1 MKRINLILSIFT
13 LIFVACEKEEY
24 EVCADNQ
31 ITFSLTR
38 TATDSLNW
46 DQCSWCYSSTGDSI
60 ALPWSSTALTS
71 VPTEIRED
79 VKSANGWRLL
89 YSNVDIIGCEHQV
102 SYQSGANYL
111 ILYNKY
117 TGVLKGFYYAP
128 FVESNNCA
136 FWVLTI
142 PQTNTKLFNFTGK
155 TAVPNISS
163 ATNQIVLSNLSEN
176 GVVNGLTLGWNC
188 FMVELAYDENSLNET
203 LNITAYALNE
213 SSYTFYGE
221 YQSTSTGSI
230 VSKSTGFSSIVSGI
244 ISGLNSTAVSWLN
257 SKISTSNNDGKPIK
271 IGSGATNLLQNLT
284 SSTLPSLINLG
295 FNKIFGSIL
304 GQSSSTSY
312 SLEFTTE
319 GDINLTGTSI
329 TPLTGYIYPISGI
342 PLNGCGE
349 RLGVW
354 NLAGKPKFQIK
365 TDPQLISAE
374 DIPNVGRIFR
384 YRVSATPQRGN
395 VLINPDVDAQ
405 VSISHSLVRY
415 TRYPDGL
422 STFWTSSQYP
432 ISVSS
437 IFEHGNTL
445 LYSGSDSGIYT
456 MASVYDI
463 VTDNATPNKVTTN
476 HIPVYDFHNGNFE
489 IRHYVAF
496 KLVTKVTVNNN
507 NVCYSCK
514 TFLPINELVHDS
526 STRPYNWTTN
536 ELMQLGY
543 LE

>member
-1 MKRINLILSIFT
+1 M
-13 LIFVACEKEEY
+13 ACEKEEY
-24 EVCADNQ
+24 ENSVDADSS
-31 ITFSLTR
+31 IKFSLTR

-46 DQCSWCYSSTGDSI
+46 DQCFWCYSSTGDSV
-60 ALPWSSTALTS
+60 ALPWSPTALTS
-71 VPTEIRED
+71 VPTDIRED
-79 VKSANGWRLL
+79 VKSENGWRLL

-102 SYQSGANYL
+102 SYQYGANYL

-128 FVESNNCA
+128 LVVPNNNA

-155 TAVPNISS
+155 TAIPNSSS

-176 GVVNGLTLGWNC
+176 GVVNGLTSGWNC

-213 SSYTFYGE
+213 STYTFNGE
-221 YQSTSTGSI
+221 YQSTSTGNI
-230 VSKSTGFSSIVSGI
+230 VSYSTGFSSIVSGI
-244 ISGLNSTAVSWLN
+244 ISGLNSSGVSWLN
-257 SKISTSNNDGKPIK
+257 SKISTLANDGKPIK
-271 IGSGATNLLQNLT
+271 IGANAINLLQNLT
-284 SSTLPSLINLG
+284 SSTLPSLINFG
-295 FNKIFGSIL
+295 FNKVFGSIL

-312 SLEFTTE
+312 SLQFTTE
-319 GDINLTGTSI
+319 GDINLTGKSI

-374 DIPNVGRIFR
+374 DIPNVGRSFR

-405 VSISHSLVRY
+405 VSTSHSLVRY
-415 TRYPDGL
+415 NRYLDGL
-422 STFWTSSQYP
+422 STFWTSTPFALPVAY
-432 ISVSS
+432 
-437 IFEHGNTL
+437 IFEYGNTL
-445 LYSGSDSGIYT
+445 LYNGNDSEIYS
-456 MASVYDI
+456 MAGVYDI
-463 VTDNATPNKVTTN
+463 VTDNATPNKATAN

-489 IRHYVAF
+489 IRQYVAF
-496 KLVTKVTVNNN
+496 KVVTKVTVNNS

-514 TFLPINELVHDS
+514 TFLPTNELLHDS
-526 STRPYNWTTN
+526 STRPYTWTTN
-536 ELMQLGY
+536 ELMQRGY